1 MAERKKY
8 TVITGREKDWW
19 WIEIPD
25 VPSGFSQARQYR
37 NVESMAR
44 EVISLL
50 LDVPEDSFD
59 VEVCVKGE
67 EAELVRSVETF
78 AAAVQEAQ
86 AALGVR
92 KKAVVQQLRKK
103 GIPVRD
109 VAELLHVSTG
119 QVNDLSKES
128 AA

>member
-1 MAERKKY
+1 MTERRTY
-8 TVITGREKDWW
+8 TVITGREKNWW

-25 VPSGFSQARQYR
+25 VKSGFSQAKLYRQ
-37 NVESMAR
+37 VEAMAR

-59 VEVCVKGE
+59 VSVQIKGE
-67 EAELVRSVETF
+67 EADLVRRVEVLE
-78 AAAVQEAQ
+78 AAMRDAQ
-86 AALGVR
+86 AAVTAQ
-92 KKAVVQQLRKK
+92 KKAAVRQMRKK

-119 QVNDLSKES
+119 QVADLSKEN

>member
-1 MAERKKY
+1 MTERKTY
-8 TVITGREKDWW
+8 TVITGREKNWW

-25 VPSGFSQARQYR
+25 VKSGFSQAKLYRQ
-37 NVESMAR
+37 VEAMAR

-59 VEVCVKGE
+59 VSVQIKGE
-67 EAELVRSVETF
+67 EADLVRRVEVLE
-78 AAAVQEAQ
+78 AAMRDAQ
-86 AALGVR
+86 AAVTAQ
-92 KKAVVQQLRKK
+92 KKAAVRQMRKK

-119 QVNDLSKES
+119 QVADLSKEN